1 MGRGDA
7 TLLAT
12 VSASDPLLVDFSVSE
27 IEYLKLT
34 DAETAGSRAGSLR
47 FDLLL
52 SDETLHPYRGTFRVL
67 DRTVDPTTGT
77 LKVEAAFPNPGSY
90 LRPGQFARLRVAVAE
105 RENAI
110 LVPQRAI
117 QELQGAKTV
126 MVVDDQNTVSVR
138 SIKLGDKADKEVIVL
153 DGLNPG
159 ERVIV
164 EGMQKVRPG
173 SQVNPSTADQSTQ
186 IQGG

>member
-1 MGRGDA
+1 MTKETWWA
-7 TLLAT
+7 VVTPHCWQLFQPPIL
-12 VSASDPLLVDFSVSE
+12 FSSISVVSE

-34 DAETAGSRAGSLR
+34 DAETAGQRAGSLR

-52 SDETLHPYRGTFRVL
+52 SDESLHPYQGTFRVL

-126 MVVDDQNTVSVR
+126 MVVDDQNKVSVR
-138 SIKLGDKADKEVIVL
+138 TIKLGDKADKDVVVL
-153 DGLNPG
+153 DGLN
-159 ERVIV
+159 R
-164 EGMQKVRPG
+164 RR
-173 SQVNPSTADQSTQ
+173 ARDR
-186 IQGG
+186 